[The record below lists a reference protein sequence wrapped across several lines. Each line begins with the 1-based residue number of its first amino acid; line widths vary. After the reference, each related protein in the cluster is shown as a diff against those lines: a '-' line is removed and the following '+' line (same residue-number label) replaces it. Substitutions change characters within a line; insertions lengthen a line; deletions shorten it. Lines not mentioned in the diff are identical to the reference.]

1 MTRGE
6 LLTKIIEAEV
16 HFEDLVRE
24 TADDTTIPDMLRT
37 DLRMVK
43 MRLESMK
50 RTLLIHMRAESKPA

>member
-1 MTRGE
+1 MTRDE